1 LFTNQKNKIM
11 RQMKVTRTIDKEVLG
26 LGQKIKQAREAD
38 RRTLEAICTLR
49 KIKLA
54 SEIGLIG
61 FVVGVT
67 AGEML

>member
-1 LFTNQKNKIM
+1 M

-38 RRTLEAICTLR
+38 RRTLEAICTLG